1 MLRWKCWGRG
11 DGSGG
16 GDGGDGDCG
25 ARSHAACRGG
35 PPWYAGEESSRA
47 GRIFFASSALH
58 RALGERQRFWFW
70 ADALHLSETAF
81 CAPRNR
87 PSPPNRF
94 ASRHLYQ
101 FQERSCC
108 PPIPIGRYAAGY
120 RGAITV
126 SYIVCAHARTTRR
139 AHPLLHHATARAE
152 RDENRAAEP
161 LTDPTDI
168 RRRDQPRRAPT
179 RRASRIHH
187 AFALAFCGPHV
198 PTRWPPANVPH
209 GRLLHAAPALFHSP
223 TL

>member
-70 ADALHLSETAF
+70 AETRSETAF
-81 CAPRNR
+81 CARRNR
-87 PSPPNRF
+87 PSAPNRF

-108 PPIPIGRYAAGY
+108 PPIPRRTLRCWVSGGY
-120 RGAITV
+120 NTSIWLDCSKKPTSYGVISAVKKTANVRGSSQRRTNRLFRGSRTLRLICLTTTTRGAGGT
-126 SYIVCAHARTTRR
+126 SSSGSGRTRV
-139 AHPLLHHATARAE
+139 E
-152 RDENRAAEP
+152 
-161 LTDPTDI
+161 
-168 RRRDQPRRAPT
+168 
-179 RRASRIHH
+179 
-187 AFALAFCGPHV
+187 AFIS
-198 PTRWPPANVPH
+198 W
-209 GRLLHAAPALFHSP
+209 
-223 TL
+223 

>member
-11 DGSGG
+11 DGNGG

-47 GRIFFASSALH
+47 GRIFFACSALH

-70 ADALHLSETAF
+70 ADALDLSETAF

-108 PPIPIGRYAAGY
+108 PPIPRRTLRCWVSGGY
-120 RGAITV
+120 QKV
-126 SYIVCAHARTTRR
+126 VYTRR
-139 AHPLLHHATARAE
+139 FHGKKNTGR
-152 RDENRAAEP
+152 
-161 LTDPTDI
+161 TM
-168 RRRDQPRRAPT
+168 RRRTNTNGSWLPMTGWRATGTPT
-179 RRASRIHH
+179 GQ
-187 AFALAFCGPHV
+187 L
-198 PTRWPPANVPH
+198 NQ
-209 GRLLHAAPALFHSP
+209 L
-223 TL
+223 